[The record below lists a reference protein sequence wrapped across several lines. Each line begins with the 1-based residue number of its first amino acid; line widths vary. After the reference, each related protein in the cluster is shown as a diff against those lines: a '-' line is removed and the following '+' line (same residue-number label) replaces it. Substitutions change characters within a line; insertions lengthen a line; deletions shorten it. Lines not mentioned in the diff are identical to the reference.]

1 MKPEAKSKPRRK
13 MYEYIIEMPYF
24 KNKIHANHMDLM
36 NDTLKFYLVD
46 EHGISDLI
54 ACFKDWVSVTR
65 KEIK

>member
-1 MKPEAKSKPRRK
+1 